1 MNFDDNTTKIIL
13 GILGLL
19 AAAAL
24 ISVTVKIVRKRNS
37 DNKTTINQNKNTV
50 TNGDIVGGDKTT
62 NH

>member
-1 MNFDDNTTKIIL
+1 MNLDDNTTKIIL
-13 GILGLL
+13 GVLALL

-24 ISVTVKIVRKRNS
+24 ISITIKIVRKKNS

-62 NH
+62 TN